1 MVSLSPS
8 SVMQVEPWLL
18 VTIILGFSM
27 AWAIGANDAANSMS
41 TAVGAKA
48 ITPRQAVI
56 IAGILEFTGAY
67 FFGKSVTETIRKG
80 ILDPTMITD
89 PNVLIY
95 GSVAALMAAT
105 IWLIIATK
113 FGLPVSTTH
122 SIIGGIA
129 GYGIVYAGTAIVN
142 WGKMTQ
148 VVLSWILSPIVG
160 AIMAYFIFKALTKS
174 IFERKDP
181 VRSARIWSPFWI
193 GLAFVVI
200 GTMFYIKVLHGKDL
214 KTGVFMYGIP
224 LGITV
229 FAVTY
234 LLIKLRFPSSD
245 PFIGVEAIFKK
256 VQVITSGYVAL
267 AHGANDVA
275 NAIGPVAAVY
285 AVATMGMAGMK
296 VPVPK
301 WILALGGLGIAV
313 GVATYGY
320 RVMET
325 VGKRITELT
334 NTRGFTI
341 DFSAATVVLVA
352 SWMGLPISTTHTVVG
367 AVIGIG
373 LARGVKAI
381 NKNIVRDIIIS
392 WFVTVPI
399 AGLISAAIFKFL
411 MMVG

>member
-1 MVSLSPS
+1 MS
-8 SVMQVEPWLL
+8 WLL
-18 VTIILGFSM
+18 LTVILGFAM

-41 TAVGAKA
+41 TAVGAGA
-48 ITPRQAVI
+48 ITPKQAVL
-56 IAGILEFTGAY
+56 IAGILEFAGAY

-80 ILDPTMITD
+80 ILDPAKITD
-89 PNVLIY
+89 PAVLIY
-95 GSVAALMAAT
+95 GSIAALLAAT
-105 IWLIIATK
+105 VWLIIATK

-129 GYGIVYAGTAIVN
+129 GYGVVYAGFSIVN

-160 AIMAYFIFKALTKS
+160 AVMAYLVFKALTRT
-174 IFERKDP
+174 IFASDNPLK
-181 VRSARIWSPFWI
+181 SARLWSPFWI

-214 KTGVFMYGIP
+214 KMGVLLYGIP
-224 LGITV
+224 AGFVVFLITY
-229 FAVTY
+229 A
-234 LLIKLRFPSSD
+234 LIRLKFPIND
-245 PFIGVEAIFKK
+245 PYIGVESIFRR
-256 VQVITSGYVAL
+256 VQVVTSGYVAL

-285 AVATMGMAGMK
+285 AVASMGMAGMK
-296 VPVPK
+296 VPVPR

-325 VGKRITELT
+325 VGRRITELT

-341 DFSAATVVLVA
+341 DFSAATVVLAA
-352 SWMGLPISTTHTVVG
+352 SWLGMPISTTHTVVG
-367 AVIGIG
+367 AVVGVG
-373 LARGVKAI
+373 LARGIKAI
-381 NKNIVRDIIIS
+381 NTSILRDIVIS
-392 WFVTVPI
+392 WFVTVPV
-399 AGLISAAIFKFL
+399 AGLISAVIFKVL
-411 MMVG
+411 MLVG

>member
-1 MVSLSPS
+1 MI
-8 SVMQVEPWLL
+8 SVDPWLL
-18 VTIILGFSM
+18 ITIVLGFAM

-48 ITPRQAVI
+48 ITPKQAVI

-80 ILDPTMITD
+80 ILYPDKITD
-89 PNVLIY
+89 PTVLIY
-95 GSVAALMAAT
+95 GSIAALLAAT
-105 IWLIIATK
+105 IWLVAATK

-129 GYGIVYAGTAIVN
+129 GYGIAYAGLGIVN
-142 WGKMTQ
+142 WDKMAQ
-148 VVLSWILSPIVG
+148 VVLSWILSPVIG
-160 AIMAYFIFKALTKS
+160 ALMAYFIFKALTKS
-174 IFERKDP
+174 IFESGNP

-193 GLAFVVI
+193 GMAFVVI
-200 GTMFYIKVLHGKDL
+200 GAMFYIKVLHGSDL
-214 KTGVFMYGIP
+214 KTGVIFYGIP
-224 LGITV
+224 LGIIV
-229 FAVTY
+229 FILSY
-234 LLIKLRFPSSD
+234 FLIKVRFPSSD
-245 PFIGVEAIFKK
+245 PYIGVESIFKK
-256 VQVITSGYVAL
+256 VQVVTSAYVAL

-285 AVATMGMAGMK
+285 AVATMGLAGMQ
-296 VPVPK
+296 VPVPR
-301 WILALGGLGIAV
+301 WILVLGGVGIAV

-325 VGKRITELT
+325 VGKKITELT

-352 SWMGLPISTTHTVVG
+352 SWLGMPISTTHTVVG

-399 AGLISAAIFKFL
+399 AAVVSAIIFKVL
-411 MMVG
+411 MVVG

>member
-1 MVSLSPS
+1 MA
-8 SVMQVEPWLL
+8 VMDPWLL
-18 VTIILGFSM
+18 ITIIVGFGM

-48 ITPRQAVI
+48 ITPKQAVL
-56 IAGILEFTGAY
+56 IAGVLEFTGAY

-80 ILDPTMITD
+80 ILYPDRITD
-89 PNVLIY
+89 PTVLIY
-95 GSVAALMAAT
+95 GSVAALLAAT
-105 IWLIIATK
+105 IWLVIATK

-122 SIIGGIA
+122 SIIGGIV
-129 GYGIVYAGTAIVN
+129 GYGIVYAGFSIVN

-148 VVLSWILSPIVG
+148 VVLSWILSPIIG
-160 AIMAYFIFKALTKS
+160 AIMAFLVFKALTKS

-181 VRSARIWSPFWI
+181 VRSSKIWSPFWI

-200 GTMFYIKVLHGKDL
+200 GTMFYIKVLHGKSL
-214 KTGVFMYGIP
+214 KTGVLFYGIP
-224 LGITV
+224 AGLVV
-229 FAVTY
+229 F
-234 LLIKLRFPSSD
+234 LILFLTLRVKFPSSD
-245 PFIGVEAIFKK
+245 PFIGVESIFRR

-296 VPVPK
+296 VPVPR
-301 WILALGGLGIAV
+301 WILAMGGLGIAI

-325 VGKRITELT
+325 VGKKITELT

-352 SWMGLPISTTHTVVG
+352 SWLGLPISTTHVVVG
-367 AVIGIG
+367 AVIGVG

-381 NKNIVRDIIIS
+381 NKDIVRDIIIS
-392 WFVTVPI
+392 WFVTVPV
-399 AGLISAAIFKFL
+399 AALISAFLFKIL
-411 MMVG
+411 MIVG

>member
-1 MVSLSPS
+1 MD
-8 SVMQVEPWLL
+8 PWLL
-18 VTIILGFSM
+18 ITIILGFAM

-48 ITPRQAVI
+48 ITPKQAVL
-56 IAGILEFTGAY
+56 IAGVLEFTGAY

-80 ILDPTMITD
+80 ILYPDKITD
-89 PNVLIY
+89 PTVLIY
-95 GSVAALMAAT
+95 GSIAALLAAT
-105 IWLIIATK
+105 IWLVVATK

-129 GYGIVYAGTAIVN
+129 GYGIAYAGLGIVN
-142 WGKMTQ
+142 WDKMAQ
-148 VVLSWILSPIVG
+148 VVLSWILSPVIG
-160 AIMAYFIFKALTKS
+160 ALMAYFIFKALTKS
-174 IFERKDP
+174 IFESGNP

-193 GLAFVVI
+193 GMAFVVI
-200 GTMFYIKVLHGKDL
+200 GAMFYIKVLHGSDL
-214 KTGVFMYGIP
+214 KTGVIFYGIP
-224 LGITV
+224 LGIIV
-229 FAVTY
+229 FIFSY
-234 LLIKLRFPSSD
+234 FLIKVRFLSSD
-245 PFIGVEAIFKK
+245 PYTGVESIFKK
-256 VQVITSGYVAL
+256 VQVVTSGYVAL

-285 AVATMGMAGMK
+285 AVATMGLAGMQ

-301 WILALGGLGIAV
+301 WILALGGVGIAV

-320 RVMET
+320 KVMET
-325 VGKRITELT
+325 VGKKITELT

-352 SWMGLPISTTHTVVG
+352 SWLGMPISTTHTVVG

-373 LARGVKAI
+373 FARGVKAI
-381 NKNIVRDIIIS
+381 NKDIVKDIIIS

-399 AGLISAAIFKFL
+399 AAVVSAIIFKVL
-411 MMVG
+411 MVVG

>member
-214 KTGVFMYGIP
+214 RTGVFMYGIP
-224 LGITV
+224 LGIIV

-285 AVATMGMAGMK
+285 AVATMGLSGMQ

-320 RVMET
+320 KVMET

>member
-1 MVSLSPS
+1 MD
-8 SVMQVEPWLL
+8 PWLL
-18 VTIILGFSM
+18 ITIILGFAM

-41 TAVGAKA
+41 TAVGARA
-48 ITPRQAVI
+48 ITPKQAVV

-80 ILDPTMITD
+80 ILDPTRITD
-89 PNVLIY
+89 PTVLVY
-95 GSVAALMAAT
+95 GSIAALLAAT

-122 SIIGGIA
+122 SIIGGIV
-129 GYGIVYAGTAIVN
+129 GYGMVYAGTAIVN
-142 WGKMTQ
+142 WGKMGQ
-148 VVLSWILSPIVG
+148 VVLSWILSPIIG

-174 IFERKDP
+174 IFERKNP
-181 VRSARIWSPFWI
+181 VRSARLWSPFWI

-200 GTMFYIKVLHGKDL
+200 GTMFYIKVLHGKNL
-214 KTGVFMYGIP
+214 GTGVVLYGIP
-224 LGITV
+224 AGIAV
-229 FAVTY
+229 FFITY
-234 LLIKLRFPSSD
+234 ALIKLRFPISD
-245 PFIGVEAIFKK
+245 PLIGVESIFRR
-256 VQVITSGYVAL
+256 VQVVTSGYVAL

-285 AVATMGMAGMK
+285 AVASMGMAGMK
-296 VPVPK
+296 VPVPR

-341 DFSAATVVLVA
+341 DFSAATVVLIA
-352 SWMGLPISTTHTVVG
+352 SWLGLPISTTHVVVG

-381 NKNIVRDIIIS
+381 NKDIVRDIIIS
-392 WFVTVPI
+392 WFVTVPV
-399 AGLISAAIFKFL
+399 AGLISAVIFKAL
-411 MMVG
+411 MLAG

>member
-1 MVSLSPS
+1 ME
-8 SVMQVEPWLL
+8 MWLL
-18 VTIILGFSM
+18 ITIILGFAM

-41 TAVGAKA
+41 TAVGARA
-48 ITPRQAVI
+48 ITPKQAVV
-56 IAGILEFTGAY
+56 IAGLLEFTGAY

-80 ILDPTMITD
+80 ILDPTMIKD
-89 PNVLIY
+89 PNVLVY
-95 GSVAALMAAT
+95 GSVAALLAAT

-122 SIIGGIA
+122 SIVGGIA
-129 GYGIVYAGTAIVN
+129 GYGMVYAGTAIVN

-160 AIMAYFIFKALTKS
+160 AIMAYFVFKALTKS
-174 IFERKDP
+174 IFERRDP
-181 VRSARIWSPFWI
+181 VRSARLWSPFWI

-200 GTMFYIKVLHGKDL
+200 GTMFYIKVLHGKSL
-214 KTGVFMYGIP
+214 RTGVMTYGI
-224 LGITV
+224 LTGLVV
-229 FAVTY
+229 FFVTY
-234 LLIKLRFPSSD
+234 FLLRLRFPSSD
-245 PFIGVEAIFKK
+245 PFIGVESIFRKI
-256 VQVITSGYVAL
+256 QVVTSGYVAL

-285 AVATMGMAGMK
+285 AVATMGLSGMK
-296 VPVPK
+296 VPVPR
-301 WILALGGLGIAV
+301 WILALGGLGIAI

-381 NKNIVRDIIIS
+381 NKEVVRDIVIS
-392 WFVTVPI
+392 WFVTVPV

-411 MMVG
+411 MIMG

>member
-1 MVSLSPS
+1 MD
-8 SVMQVEPWLL
+8 PWLL
-18 VTIILGFSM
+18 ITIILGFAM

-41 TAVGAKA
+41 TAVGARA
-48 ITPRQAVI
+48 ITPKQAVV

-80 ILDPTMITD
+80 ILDPTRITD
-89 PNVLIY
+89 PTVLVY
-95 GSVAALMAAT
+95 GSIAALLAAT

-122 SIIGGIA
+122 SIIGGIV
-129 GYGIVYAGTAIVN
+129 GYGMVYAGTAIVN

-148 VVLSWILSPIVG
+148 VVLSWILSPIIG

-174 IFERKDP
+174 IFERKNP

-200 GTMFYIKVLHGKDL
+200 GTMFYIKVLHGKNL
-214 KTGVFMYGIP
+214 GTGVVLYGIP
-224 LGITV
+224 AGIAV
-229 FAVTY
+229 FFMTY
-234 LLIKLRFPSSD
+234 ALIKLRFPISD
-245 PFIGVEAIFKK
+245 PLVGVESIFRR
-256 VQVITSGYVAL
+256 VQVVTSGYVAL

-285 AVATMGMAGMK
+285 AVASMGMAGMK
-296 VPVPK
+296 VPVPR

-341 DFSAATVVLVA
+341 DFSAATVVLIA
-352 SWMGLPISTTHTVVG
+352 SWLGLPISTTHVVVG

-381 NKNIVRDIIIS
+381 NKDIVRDIIIS
-392 WFVTVPI
+392 WFVTVPV
-399 AGLISAAIFKFL
+399 AGLISAVIFKAL
-411 MMVG
+411 MLAG

>member
-1 MVSLSPS
+1 MDA
-8 SVMQVEPWLL
+8 WLV
-18 VTIILGFSM
+18 VTVILGFSM

-48 ITPRQAVI
+48 ITPRQAVL

-80 ILDPTMITD
+80 ILDPTRITD
-89 PNVLIY
+89 PNVLVY
-95 GSVAALMAAT
+95 GSIAALLAAT
-105 IWLIIATK
+105 IWLLIATK

-122 SIIGGIA
+122 SIIGGIV
-129 GYGIVYAGTAIVN
+129 GYGIVYAGLSVVN

-148 VVLSWILSPIVG
+148 VVLSWILSPIIG
-160 AIMAYFIFKALTKS
+160 AIMAYLVFKALTKS
-174 IFERKDP
+174 IFEKEDP
-181 VRSARIWSPFWI
+181 VRSARLWSPFWI

-200 GTMFYIKVLHGKDL
+200 GTMFYIKVLHGKEL
-214 KTGVFMYGIP
+214 KMGILMYGIP
-224 LGITV
+224 LGIIV
-229 FAVTY
+229 FAITY
-234 LLIKLRFPSSD
+234 VLIKLRFPSSD

-285 AVATMGMAGMK
+285 AVATMGLPGMK
-296 VPVPK
+296 VPVPH

-325 VGKRITELT
+325 VGKKITELT

-341 DFSAATVVLVA
+341 DFSAATVVLAA
-352 SWMGLPISTTHTVVG
+352 SWLGLPISTTHTVVG

-381 NKNIVRDIIIS
+381 NTDIVRDIVIS
-392 WFVTVPI
+392 WFVTVPV
-399 AGLISAAIFKFL
+399 AGLISAAIFKVL
-411 MMVG
+411 MLVG

>member
-1 MVSLSPS
+1 MD
-8 SVMQVEPWLL
+8 PWLL
-18 VTIILGFSM
+18 ITIILGFAM

-48 ITPRQAVI
+48 ITPKQAVL
-56 IAGILEFTGAY
+56 IAGVLEFTGAY

-80 ILDPTMITD
+80 ILYPDKITD
-89 PNVLIY
+89 PTVLIY
-95 GSVAALMAAT
+95 GSIAALLAAT
-105 IWLIIATK
+105 IWLVVATK

-129 GYGIVYAGTAIVN
+129 GYGIAYAGLGIVN
-142 WGKMTQ
+142 WDKMAQ
-148 VVLSWILSPIVG
+148 VVLSWILSPVIG
-160 AIMAYFIFKALTKS
+160 ALMAYFIFKALTKS
-174 IFERKDP
+174 IFESENP

-193 GLAFVVI
+193 GMAFVVI
-200 GTMFYIKVLHGKDL
+200 GAMFYIKVLHGSDL
-214 KTGVFMYGIP
+214 KTGVIFYGIP
-224 LGITV
+224 LGIIV
-229 FAVTY
+229 FIFSY
-234 LLIKLRFPSSD
+234 FLIKVRFLSSD
-245 PFIGVEAIFKK
+245 PYTGVESIFKK
-256 VQVITSGYVAL
+256 VQVVTSGYVAL

-285 AVATMGMAGMK
+285 AVATMGLAGMQ

-301 WILALGGLGIAV
+301 WILALGGVGIAV

-320 RVMET
+320 KVMET
-325 VGKRITELT
+325 VGKKITELT

-352 SWMGLPISTTHTVVG
+352 SWLGMPISTTHTVVG

-373 LARGVKAI
+373 FARGVKAI
-381 NKNIVRDIIIS
+381 NKDIVKDIIIS

-399 AGLISAAIFKFL
+399 AAVVSAIIFKVL
-411 MMVG
+411 MVVG